1 MVNTLNDAD
10 NLMKQAATYY
20 DQRNS
25 SMKDLFETVGYEIE
39 TYQLLDSIKGK
50 EADMLKATL
59 LQPSQTKTFMQL
71 NQDPELARLQKIVEE
86 KQIQYDNY
94 MANQY
99 YPDVNK
105 EGSTIA
111 DAKKQL
117 YSTQLDQA
125 KKKNSDRYGAVVS
138 LASVEAQRLLKG
150 FPERKKNYDNLRTKK
165 STTVYTMK
173 DADDAMLQAY
183 DNYSNGNQP
192 KQLEYEVN
200 AYYILDSLDGQTAKR
215 LKATLLQPSQF
226 EDAKVLEKNDESAK
240 ATYLVKKQQ
249 YDVYMAQNY
258 ALNVQSQGQVSA
270 DATKVNYATQKD
282 RAKALYLAANTALNA
297 EYGYLTKGFP
307 LRKKNY
313 DLTKLEIDSHFDQI
327 PEVEMNT
334 ILSDLMVAYPQQN
347 ANANRMNQQ
356 VQRIY
361 DNYQVDISYATL
373 LDELIVDLSDNGLS
387 KVERDIQYKKRTND
401 IQEYYNKNYTQ
412 QIFLLKI
419 ILAFSLLALF
429 GGLLMNYQLVS
440 SSFFAVY
447 LGVVLSIGFIMLFY
461 YLWDFYLRDTTNF
474 DEYQFIAYHPPP
486 KPPLKNDLHDN
497 VIYCPDTDQ

>member
-10 NLMKQAATYY
+10 NLMKQAASAY

-25 SMKDLFETVGYEIE
+25 SMKYLFQTVGFEIRA
-39 TYQLLDSIKGK
+39 YQLLDSIQGK
-50 EADMLKATL
+50 EADALKATL
-59 LQPSQTKTFMQL
+59 LQPSQTKTLQQL
-71 NQDPELARLQKIVEE
+71 QQDPQLIQLEKIIEE
-86 KQIQYDNY
+86 KETQYDNY

-99 YPDVNK
+99 YSDVNK
-105 EGSTIA
+105 EGSNIA

-117 YSTQLDQA
+117 YSTQIDQA
-125 KKKNSDRYGAVVS
+125 KKTHLARYGAVVS
-138 LASVEAQRLLKG
+138 LASVEAQRLVKG
-150 FPERKKNYDNLRTKK
+150 FPDRKKNYDNLRTKK
-165 STTVYTMK
+165 STVYTLK

-183 DNYSNGNQP
+183 ENYSNGLQK

-200 AYYILDSLDGQTAKR
+200 AYSILDSLDGQTAKR
-215 LKATLLQPSQF
+215 LKSTLLQPDQF
-226 EDAKVLEKNDESAK
+226 DHATVLEKNYDSAQT
-240 ATYLVKKQQ
+240 TYQIKKQQ
-249 YDVYMAQNY
+249 FDVYMSQNY

-282 RAKALYLAANTALNA
+282 RAAALYQAATTALDA
-297 EYGYLTKGFP
+297 EYLYLTKGFP

-334 ILSDLMVAYPQQN
+334 ILSDLMVAYPEQN

-361 DNYQVDISYATL
+361 ANYQVDISYATL
-373 LDELIVDLSDNGLS
+373 LDELIVDLSDNGLP
-387 KVERDIQYKKRTND
+387 KIEREIQYKKRTND

-412 QIFLLKI
+412 QIVLLKI
-419 ILAFSLLALF
+419 ILVFALLALF

-474 DEYQFIAYHPPP
+474 DEYQFVTYHPPP

>member
-1 MVNTLNDAD
+1 MINTLNDVD
-10 NLMKQAATYY
+10 NLMKQAAIYY
-20 DQRNS
+20 EKRNS
-25 SMKDLFETVGYEIE
+25 SMKDLFQTVGYEIE
-39 TYQLLDSIKGK
+39 AYQLLDSIKGK
-50 EADMLKATL
+50 EADALKATL
-59 LQPSQTKTFMQL
+59 LQPSQTRTFMQL
-71 NQDPELARLQKIVEE
+71 QQDPELARLQKIMEE

-99 YPDVNK
+99 YPSVNK
-105 EGSTIA
+105 DGTKIA
-111 DAKKQL
+111 DAMKQL

-125 KKKNSDRYGAVVS
+125 KKKLSDRYGSVVS
-138 LASVEAQRLLKG
+138 LANVEAQRLVKG
-150 FPERKKNYDNLRTKK
+150 FPDRKKNYDNLRTKK

-173 DADDAMLQAY
+173 DADDAMLHAY
-183 DNYSNGNQP
+183 DDYLNGNQK

-200 AYYILDSLDGQTAKR
+200 AYSILDSLDGQTAKR
-215 LKATLLQPSQF
+215 LKATLLQPAQF
-226 EDAKVLEKNDESAK
+226 EDAIVLEKNNESAQ

-249 YDVYMAQNY
+249 YDVYMSQNY

-282 RAKALYLAANTALNA
+282 RAQALYQAATSALNK
-297 EYGYLTKGFP
+297 EYAYLTKGFP

-334 ILSDLMVAYPQQN
+334 ILSDLMVAYPEQN

-361 DNYQVDISYATL
+361 DNYQVDISYATI
-373 LDELIVDLSDNGLS
+373 LDELIVDLSDNGIP
-387 KVERDIQYKKRTND
+387 KIQREIQYKKRTAD

-412 QIFLLKI
+412 QIVLLKI
-419 ILAFSLLALF
+419 ILVFSLLALF

-440 SSFFAVY
+440 ASFFAVY

-474 DEYQFIAYHPPP
+474 DEYQFFTYHPPP

-497 VIYCPDTDQ
+497 VIYCPDQ